1 MQDASKDDAPRRDYG
16 LFVRRNPGGLA
27 LKLSDEGVAI
37 AGGRLVW
44 TTATGEDSRL
54 LSDIS
59 AVHLSVAHIARHGD
73 FGSCIIHFGGAAPLQ
88 VVGSSAFG
96 FPDEERDPVYAGF
109 VRDLHKTL
117 ATRRTGAVRFSAGVS
132 EGRLQVMQVMLV
144 IAGLLFAAL
153 PLVLLLLTG
162 DLGMLAAALAGGILI
177 AGLYGWTQKNRP
189 RGYDATSIPPELLP

>member
-1 MQDASKDDAPRRDYG
+1 MQDASKDDTPRRDYR

-37 AGGRLVW
+37 AGHRLLW

-59 AVHLSVAHIARHGD
+59 AVHLSVAHITRHGD
-73 FGSCIIHFGGAAPLQ
+73 FGSCTIHFAGAVPLQ

-109 VRDLHKTL
+109 VRDLHAQL
-117 ATRRTGAVRFSAGVS
+117 AMRPTGAVRFSAGVS
-132 EGRLQVMQVMLV
+132 EGRLRVMQVMLV

-162 DLGMLAAALAGGILI
+162 ELGMLAAAAAGSIFVAGI
-177 AGLYGWTQKNRP
+177 YGSVQKNRP
-189 RGYDATSIPPELLP
+189 RNYDAALIPPELLP

>member
-1 MQDASKDDAPRRDYG
+1 MEDASKDDASRRDYG

-37 AGGRLVW
+37 AGDRLVW

-59 AVHLSVAHIARHGD
+59 AVHLSVAHITRHGD

-117 ATRRTGAVRFSAGVS
+117 ATRPTGVVRFSAGVS

-153 PLVLLLLTG
+153 PLILLLTG
-162 DLGMLAAALAGGILI
+162 DLGMLAVAVAGGIFV

-189 RGYDATSIPPELLP
+189 RGYDPHHVPPELLP

>member
-1 MQDASKDDAPRRDYG
+1 MQDASKDDVPRRDYA
-16 LFVRRNPGGLA
+16 LFVRRNPGGLV
-27 LKLSDEGVAI
+27 LKLTEEGVAI
-37 AGGRLVW
+37 AGERLLW

-54 LSDIS
+54 LADIS

-73 FGSCIIHFGGAAPLQ
+73 FGSCIIHLGGAAPLQ

-96 FPDEERDPVYAGF
+96 FPDEERDPIYAGF

-117 ATRRTGAVRFSAGVS
+117 ATRQTGAVRFSAGVS

-144 IAGLLFAAL
+144 VAGLSFVAL

-162 DLGMLAAALAGGILI
+162 DLGLLAAALAGGMLV
-177 AGLYGWTQKNRP
+177 AGLYSWAQKNRP
-189 RGYDATSIPPELLP
+189 RSYDPQHVPPELLP